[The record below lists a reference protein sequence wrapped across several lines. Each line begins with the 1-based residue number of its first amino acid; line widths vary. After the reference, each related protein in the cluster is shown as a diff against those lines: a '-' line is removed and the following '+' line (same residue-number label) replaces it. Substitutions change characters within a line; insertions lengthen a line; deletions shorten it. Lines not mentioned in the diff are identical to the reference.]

1 MADRFLPIGIQDL
14 FKGLAIEKLE
24 KDWLEYPVIKISFG
38 RSSYESHDSVFIF
51 ELKMDKSQPFE
62 QVAEEALAQIDEN
75 GYSQR
80 FAVSG
85 KTMYKVA
92 LVFSSE
98 GKGLFCKKANF

>member
-1 MADRFLPIGIQDL
+1 
-14 FKGLAIEKLE
+14 
-24 KDWLEYPVIKISFG
+24 
-38 RSSYESHDSVFIF
+38 
-51 ELKMDKSQPFE
+51 MDKGQPFE

-85 KTMYKVA
+85 KKMYKVV

-98 GKGLFCKKANF
+98 GKGLLGWKINLGEERQAGP

>member
-1 MADRFLPIGIQDL
+1 
-14 FKGLAIEKLE
+14 
-24 KDWLEYPVIKISFG
+24 
-38 RSSYESHDSVFIF
+38 
-51 ELKMDKSQPFE
+51 MDKGQPFE

-85 KTMYKVA
+85 KKMYKVA

-98 GKGLFCKKANF
+98 GNGLLGWKINLG